1 MNSSMSELDAWLS
14 GNDLQDEFGMDDSYW
29 MAGFDADRQVVLVKL
44 GPYQKLYLRPKQ
56 FTKRFYHTVYPLPVE
71 SWPYRRQ
78 ITLFEGFCTLDL
90 ALDLR
95 FQATFDYALKNAEL
109 LPDINAHIRNVY
121 AAMVDDAVNLEL
133 QTLADGAWVN
143 RGLADAEK
151 RIAQRINELL
161 AQQQIQSLAVCTL
174 SAGFA
179 EFPDVQLGRDAVYV
193 NVLKKTFELNQ
204 TKNLELSRQQRLL
217 EEEEIH
223 EKRQQLEHL
232 RRMIDL
238 EQQMQALEAE
248 KQRRL
253 AEDKFEQLT
262 QQLAI
267 EKRLHAEQLR
277 HDTELQEMR
286 FEAELLSQEKRQ
298 ARQRSLESRQ
308 LTDQLAHRAGLHE
321 QEVLAELRM
330 QQRARTLMQEHDLA
344 EPTGGEHGEAY

>member
-1 MNSSMSELDAWLS
+1 MNSSVSELDAWLTGS
-14 GNDLQDEFGMDDSYW
+14 DLQDDLGADDSYW
-29 MAGFDADRQVVLVKL
+29 LAGFDADRQVVLVKL

-56 FTKRFYHTVYPLPVE
+56 FIRRFYHTLYPLPVE

-121 AAMVDDAVNLEL
+121 AAMVEDAVNLEL
-133 QTLADGAWVN
+133 QTLADGNWVN
-143 RGLADAEK
+143 TGLADAEK

-161 AQQQIQSLAVCTL
+161 AQQQIQSLAVCRL
-174 SAGFA
+174 NAGFA
-179 EFPDVQLGRDAVYV
+179 EFPDAQLGRDAVYV

-298 ARQRSLESRQ
+298 VRQRSAENRQ

-344 EPTGGEHGEAY
+344 EPTGGEHGEA

>member
-1 MNSSMSELDAWLS
+1 MNNPLSELDAWLTGS
-14 GNDLQDEFGMDDSYW
+14 DLQDDLGADDSYW
-29 MAGFDADRQVVLVKL
+29 LAGFDADRQVVLVKL

-95 FQATFDYALKNAEL
+95 FQATFDYALKNSEL

-121 AAMVDDAVNLEL
+121 AALVDDAVNLEL
-133 QTLADGAWVN
+133 QDLADGAWVN
-143 RGLADAEK
+143 TGLAEAEK

-174 SAGFA
+174 SASFA

-204 TKNLELSRQQRLL
+204 TKNLELSRQQRLI

-298 ARQRSLESRQ
+298 ARQRSAESRQ
-308 LTDQLAHRAGLHE
+308 LTDQLAHRAVLHE

-330 QQRARTLMQEHDLA
+330 QQRAQILMQEHDLA
-344 EPTGGEHGEAY
+344 EPTGGEHGEA